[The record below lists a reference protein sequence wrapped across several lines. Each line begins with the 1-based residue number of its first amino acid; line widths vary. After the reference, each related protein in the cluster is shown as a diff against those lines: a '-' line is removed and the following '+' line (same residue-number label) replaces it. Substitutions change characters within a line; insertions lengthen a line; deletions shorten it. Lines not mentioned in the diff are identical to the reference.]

1 MKSAHQKDQAL
12 LDDIARTRADG
23 RSRVWWLGQSGFLV
37 ATPAAT
43 ILFDPYLS
51 DSLTKKYA
59 ATDKPH
65 TRITERVI
73 DPALLTGIDL
83 ITSSHNHTDHL
94 DAETL
99 LPLFAANP
107 QAKLVIP
114 RANRAFV
121 FDRLGEAEHRL
132 VEIDAREA
140 LAIGSV
146 EITGIPAAHNTVERD
161 EHGRCKFLGY
171 VTRAGG
177 LTCYHSGDTLLHDGL
192 VPAVAPFAPDIA
204 FVPINGNK
212 PERRVAGNLDGRE
225 AAEVAKAIGAKLAI
239 PHHFDMFAFNTATP
253 DLFESECRRLD
264 QPYRILGNGEGLDVA
279 LGALAPSPAG
289 E

>member
-1 MKSAHQKDQAL
+1 MNPAHQKGQAL
-12 LDDIARTRADG
+12 LADIAQTRAAG
-23 RSRVWWLGQSGFLV
+23 SSRIWWLGQSGFLV
-37 ATPAAT
+37 VTPAAT

-59 ATDKPH
+59 NTDKPH
-65 TRITERVI
+65 TRVTEQVI
-73 DPALLTGIDL
+73 DPGLLTDIDL

-99 LPLFAANP
+99 LPLFSSNP
-107 QAKLVIP
+107 HAKLVIP
-114 RANRAFV
+114 RANREFV
-121 FDRLGEAEHRL
+121 LGRLGPVDDRLIDIDAGEALTHGP
-132 VEIDAREA
+132 I
-140 LAIGSV
+140 
-146 EITGIPAAHNTVERD
+146 EITGIPAAHNSVERD
-161 EHGRCKFLGY
+161 EHGQCKFLGF
-171 VTRAGG
+171 VAKIGG

-192 VPAVAPFAPDIA
+192 IPAIAPFEPDIA

-253 DLFESECRRLD
+253 DLFTTECQRVGQAFKVLK
-264 QPYRILGNGEGLDVA
+264 NGEGID
-279 LGALAPSPAG
+279 LAKRSDG
-289 E
+289 SV

>member
-1 MKSAHQKDQAL
+1 MKPSHQKDQAL
-12 LDDIARTRADG
+12 LDDIARTRTAG
-23 RSRVWWLGQSGFLV
+23 RARLWWLGQSGFLV
-37 ATPAAT
+37 HTPDAT

-51 DSLTKKYA
+51 DSLTRKYA

-65 TRITERVI
+65 TRLTERVI

-83 ITSSHNHTDHL
+83 VTSSHNHTDHL

-99 LPLFAANP
+99 LPLFQSNP
-107 QAKLVIP
+107 KAKLIIP
-114 RANRAFV
+114 RANHDFV
-121 FDRLGEAEHRL
+121 LERLGDVDDRLIT
-132 VEIDAREA
+132 IDAGET
-140 LAIGSV
+140 LASGPIEV
-146 EITGIPAAHNTVERD
+146 TGIPAAHNTVERD
-161 EHGRCKFLGY
+161 EHGQSKFLGF

-177 LTCYHSGDTLLHDGL
+177 LTCYHSGDTLLHDAL
-192 VPAVAPFAPDIA
+192 VPAIAPLAPDVA

-253 DLFESECRRLD
+253 DLFTSECQRLN
-264 QPYRILGNGEGLDVA
+264 QPFKVLKNGEGIDVT
-279 LGALAPSPAG
+279 GQI
-289 E
+289 EI